1 MSYLRLFLALVMA
14 GAWLPAEHHGF
25 HVIILDEISEKGRGD
40 CQSNLDVVC
49 RHPLLASYLS

>member
-25 HVIILDEISEKGRGD
+25 HVIILDEVSGKGRGAVKVIGMWYVGT
-40 CQSNLDVVC
+40 L
-49 RHPLLASYLS
+49 Y